1 MSVAD
6 PTTFCVTVDFIPGM
20 FPSNESSMS
29 SLMVK
34 LFTVSVIFFVV
45 GDSDDLC
52 LLAYR
57 LILQL
62 IG

>member
-1 MSVAD
+1 MSAAD
-6 PTTFCVTVDFIPGM
+6 PTTFCVTVDIIPGK
-20 FPSNESSMS
+20 FPNNESSMS

-34 LFTVSVIFFVV
+34 LFIA
-45 GDSDDLC
+45 SDDLC